1 MIFKILSA
9 LTAIIGIC
17 LVFELT
23 PENITDGIISFLK
36 PKSTLTEKVR
46 QQRYGTKQR
55 AYSRLLRLKEAL
67 AATGKTKSF
76 SAAVTA
82 SFALVFIGAAAAVII
97 KNMFLLPVLCAA
109 FGCIPFLYLN
119 GILSAYEKQLDDEME
134 TTLSAVTNSYLRSED
149 IIGAI
154 RENLKYIK
162 PPLYSVFKS
171 FLNETESISADTKS
185 ALLNMADKTQ
195 DGIFREWV
203 ETLVRCQDDRS
214 LKDALQPIVSKL
226 SDVRTVNTELAGVLR
241 DAKNEYLMM
250 ALLVVGNIPLL
261 YFINREWFNTLVFT
275 TPGKAVMGI
284 CGIVILVTFVMMKRF
299 TRPIKYRR

>member
-17 LVFELT
+17 LVFKLT
-23 PENITDGIISFLK
+23 PESITDGIISLLK
-36 PKSTLTEKVR
+36 PKNTVLARSNALRGGVKEGI
-46 QQRYGTKQR
+46 YTK
-55 AYSRLLRLKEAL
+55 LLRLKEAL

-109 FGCIPFLYLN
+109 FGCIPFLYLS

-195 DGIFREWV
+195 DSIFREWV

-226 SDVRTVNTELAGVLR
+226 SDIRTVNTELAGVLR

-250 ALLVVGNIPLL
+250 ALLVAGNIPLL
-261 YFINREWFNTLVFT
+261 YFLNREWFNTLVFT

>member
-9 LTAIIGIC
+9 LTAVIGIC

-23 PENITDGIISFLK
+23 PDGITDGILK
-36 PKSTLTEKVR
+36 LLSPKNTLSA
-46 QQRYGTKQR
+46 R
-55 AYSRLLRLKEAL
+55 AAALRGGNKPTVYSKLMRLKEAL
-67 AATGKTKSF
+67 KATGKMKSF
-76 SAAVTA
+76 SVAVTA

-109 FGCIPFLYLN
+109 FGCIPFLYLS

-149 IIGAI
+149 IIGAV

-162 PPLYSVFKS
+162 PPLYAVFKS
-171 FLNETESISADTKS
+171 FLDETESISADTKS

-203 ETLVRCQDDRS
+203 GALVRCQDDRT
-214 LKDALQPIVSKL
+214 LKDTLQPIVSKL

-250 ALLVVGNIPLL
+250 ALLVAGNIPLL
-261 YFINREWFNTLVFT
+261 YFLNRDWFHTLVFT
-275 TPGKAVMGI
+275 TPGKAAMGI
-284 CGIVILVTFVMMKRF
+284 CGTVILVTFVLMKRF
-299 TRPIKYRR
+299 TKPIKYRR

>member
-9 LTAIIGIC
+9 LTAVIGIC
-17 LVFELT
+17 LVYKLT
-23 PENITDGIISFLK
+23 PESITDGIISFLK
-36 PKSTLTEKVR
+36 PKNTVSARSNALRGRAKE
-46 QQRYGTKQR
+46 GICTK
-55 AYSRLLRLKEAL
+55 LLRLKEAL

-109 FGCIPFLYLN
+109 FGCIPFFYLG

-149 IIGAI
+149 IIGAV

-171 FLNETESISADTKS
+171 FLDETESISADTKS

-203 ETLVRCQDDRS
+203 EALVRCQDDRT
-214 LKDALQPIVSKL
+214 LKDTLQPIVSKL

-250 ALLVVGNIPLL
+250 ALLVAGNIPLL
-261 YFINREWFNTLVFT
+261 YFLNREWFNTLVFT

-284 CGIVILVTFVMMKRF
+284 CGIVILVTFVLMKKF
-299 TRPIKYRR
+299 TKPIKYRR